1 MWRTEGRYS
10 KEVFN
15 HFIFKLSLFIFGCT
29 GSLCCAGF
37 LSLVAARGG
46 YSAVTVHGLLI
57 AVAFLV
63 AEHGVRSTGSAL
75 VAHRLSCSAAC
86 GSSGSGIEP
95 VSPALAGRFFTAEP
109 PGKP

>member
-1 MWRTEGRYS
+1 MLGLRC
-10 KEVFN
+10 
-15 HFIFKLSLFIFGCT
+15 CT
-29 GSLCCAGF
+29 GF
-37 LSLVAARGG
+37 SLVLMSEGGSLAA
-46 YSAVTVHGLLI
+46 VHRLLI